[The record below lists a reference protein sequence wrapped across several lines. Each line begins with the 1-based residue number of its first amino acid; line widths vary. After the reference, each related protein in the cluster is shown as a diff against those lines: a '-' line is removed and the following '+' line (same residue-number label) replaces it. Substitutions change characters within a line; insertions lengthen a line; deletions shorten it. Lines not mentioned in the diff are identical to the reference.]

1 MLLTLKMAR
10 GQVIILIILLI
21 LWVVGVFLA
30 GHYGHKFHDEQKKN
44 TTNEIL
50 FIAGVVIAVGTFIGV
65 IVVIIKMSRRGKS
78 KAKVE
83 DIPVESAAPVSWESY
98 ASSLPGNNLPYQPT
112 SPVAM
117 GASPY
122 MSYGPPP
129 LPPTLC
135 AYPGQPSMYQP
146 SASVY
151 PYPY

>member
-1 MLLTLKMAR
+1 MLLTLKMTR

-30 GHYGHKFHDEQKKN
+30 GFFGYKFHDEQKKN
-44 TTNEIL
+44 TTNEVL

-65 IVVIIKMSRRGKS
+65 IIVIIKASRGKS
-78 KAKVE
+78 KVKVE
-83 DIPVESAAPVSWESY
+83 DMPVESAAPTSWESY
-98 ASSLPGNNLPYQPT
+98 ASSLPGNNLPYQAA

-129 LPPTLC
+129 LPPTMG
-135 AYPGQPSMYQP
+135 AYPGQASMYQP
-146 SASVY
+146 SASAY